1 MKPVLRITPALL
13 ATFVLFGCAS
23 AKQEAEPGQAAAQPK
38 DEYVDY
44 TPIGSWVPKKVKKS
58 QLKPTEN
65 QADQT
70 RDAMR
75 DLQRPLAPGE
85 KKS

>member
-1 MKPVLRITPALL
+1 MKTVLRTTLALL
-13 ATFVLFGCAS
+13 ATSVLCGCAS
-23 AKQEAEPGQAAAQPK
+23 TKQEAKPAQAAAQPK

-44 TPIGSWVPKKVKKS
+44 TPIGSWVPKKAKKS

-75 DLQRPLAPGE
+75 ELQRGIAPGE